1 MKKVLAVALL
11 AGLLCGGCALF
22 GGDEASGPAPAAPA
36 DGPAEAAKAPEKA
49 PAKAPEKAAVKAAPA
64 SQSRLEADLYKTGQS
79 LVGRASRTVVPS
91 KAQKEVRK
99 VGKEYVATYVD
110 VDTNSLNTEV
120 RKGARGYVGF
130 IRYSEHVY
138 ECRGA
143 SKSAALSA
151 PCEKVKTRNLNEM
164 IRYDGKKW
172 QY

>member
-1 MKKVLAVALL
+1 MKKILAVSLL
-11 AGLLCGGCALF
+11 TSLLCGGCALF
-22 GGDEASGPAPAAPA
+22 GGDEGSSPATAAPA
-36 DGPAEAAKAPEKA
+36 GDPATTETAKAPEKA
-49 PAKAPEKAAVKAAPA
+49 PAKAAPV
-64 SQSRLEADLYKTGQS
+64 SQSKLEADLYKTGQS
-79 LVGRASRTVVPS
+79 LVGRASRTVMPS
-91 KAQKEVRK
+91 KAHKEVPK

-110 VDTNSLNTEV
+110 VDTDSLTTEV

-130 IRYSEHVY
+130 IRYAEHVY

-151 PCEKVKTRNLNEM
+151 PCEKIKTRNLNEM